1 MAEHTGRD
9 SGTRR
14 LKLREYQTQLLGR
27 VQAARTADTLPAHQ
41 LGVLV
46 GAGAGGEGGVR
57 MLFDLA
63 QVSEIVSGLAV
74 TPVPLTQP
82 WYLGLANVRG
92 SLVGVVDIA
101 RYLGL
106 SQAQAPVSSQ
116 MVTFNPLGGF
126 TNAMPVSRVFGLR
139 HAAAMAQE
147 AGGLRDAEGNQW
159 LPFDYAQLVR
169 DPRFLHVG
177 L

>member
-1 MAEHTGRD
+1 MAELTPRD

-14 LKLREYQTQLLGR
+14 LKLREYQSQLLGR
-27 VQAARTADTLPAHQ
+27 VQAARSADTLPAHQ

-46 GAGAGGEGGVR
+46 GAGAGFEGGVR
-57 MLFDLA
+57 MLFDLS
-63 QVSEIVSGLAV
+63 QVSEIVSSLPV

-82 WYLGLANVRG
+82 WYTGLANIRG
-92 SLVGVVDIA
+92 NLVGVVDIA
-101 RYLGL
+101 RYMGL
-106 SQAQAPVSSQ
+106 SQAPAPASSQ

-126 TNAMPVSRVFGLR
+126 TNALLVSRVFGLR
-139 HAAAMAQE
+139 HAAAMEQG
-147 AGGLRDAEGNQW
+147 AGTLRDGDGNEW
-159 LPFDYAQLVR
+159 VPFDYAQLVR